1 MNNENKTNN
10 NLNKNVFPISEVRNK
25 SITIRHVCDQ
35 SIARCNKNMIADLI
49 DNKRERQ
56 QSIELVN
63 QPKFGKAKV
72 LKK

>member
-25 SITIRHVCDQ
+25 SITIRRVCDQ

-49 DNKRERQ
+49 ANKRERQ